1 MFFFTSLPK
10 TLTILLKALAEILEL
25 FIIFNL
31 LLVLFP
37 GHSTLSDTLLIF
49 NNHWLNKEKL
59 DLNYLEM

>member
-1 MFFFTSLPK
+1 
-10 TLTILLKALAEILEL
+10 LKALAEILEL